1 MVGFMLLNSRRHQV
15 SLGMVWDFALELLTL
30 HRPSD
35 GAPQPVMVGLFDP
48 SLELAAM
55 RLPVVP
61 KVRR

>member
-1 MVGFMLLNSRRHQV
+1 
-15 SLGMVWDFALELLTL
+15 MVWDLALDLLTL